1 MRVEKTPKG
10 PQMIVS
16 RMHAELIKHLFRLE
30 VPEVYDNTVE
40 IKDIVREPSSRIK
53 VAVLSHNPKVDAIGS
68 CVGVKGVRIKSI
80 IQELMGARIDMV
92 SYSKDPAYYIASAL
106 SPAKVLQIEIDESKK
121 IANVLVADDQLSLAI
136 GKDGQNVRLAA
147 KLTGWHIDIK
157 SESAKKAAAAAQKE
171 QKMDDFTGL
180 GGVGEKTAEI
190 LFNTSFF
197 IYILTLITYSIILI
211 NKSKLFKTIGS
222 IMLFTGL
229 LFQTTGLALRWIE
242 AGLSH
247 PPMTNIYESLIFFA
261 WGIVL
266 VYLYFEKKYQINTI
280 GILVII
286 LVLVAMGLASLSPNR
301 NIQPLVPALQ
311 SWWLPLHV
319 FFASLSYALFLLSA
333 IFAVLFI
340 IKAQKIK
347 MLIALLFDS
356 FSLFCLLIV
365 GGKSIFLLQP
375 FSLNKVEFAD
385 GKIIHS
391 PELISIPGINFL
403 FLILAV
409 FFAFGI
415 IRLISKIT
423 TKKTATTKETID
435 PLSQTISLTC
445 FILYAFSIQF
455 QSAS

>member
-1 MRVEKTPKG
+1 
-10 PQMIVS
+10 
-16 RMHAELIKHLFRLE
+16 
-30 VPEVYDNTVE
+30 
-40 IKDIVREPSSRIK
+40 
-53 VAVLSHNPKVDAIGS
+53 
-68 CVGVKGVRIKSI
+68 
-80 IQELMGARIDMV
+80 MG
-92 SYSKDPAYYIASAL
+92 L
-106 SPAKVLQIEIDESKK
+106 
-121 IANVLVADDQLSLAI
+121 
-136 GKDGQNVRLAA
+136 
-147 KLTGWHIDIK
+147 
-157 SESAKKAAAAAQKE
+157 
-171 QKMDDFTGL
+171 
-180 GGVGEKTAEI
+180 EKTAEI

-445 FILYAFSIQF
+445 FILYAFSILWLIFVFYTMPGLSPASNPYSLGILILGFACSILQRILFIKYSFILNNLPSLNLLDQLSYQTIIISFPLLTLVIVTGSVWAHYAWGRYWGWDPKETWSLITWFIYALYLHLRF
-455 QSAS
+455 QKGWGGQKTALVSILGFFAVIFTYLGVNILLSGLHSYG